1 MKVIVLGTGAIG
13 AYYGAQLARAGHAVT
28 CFARGAN
35 LGAIQER
42 GLEVRTPE
50 GGFRAPV
57 TATDRAEELAPA
69 DFAILAVKSYSL
81 VDIAPIVRRCAE
93 QETTVVPLLN
103 GVETV
108 QRLEQLGVPPAAV
121 IGGLTAISAVR
132 IAPGVVERRSPF
144 QIVVV
149 GEPDGRTS
157 DRVDRIAGAFR
168 NAGMDARASDR
179 IQVELW
185 QKFVFLAALAAAC
198 GLARSPIGPLR
209 AAPLGRRLLQRAI
222 EEIVAVA
229 HARGIGLPEEEVAR
243 VLGVIDGLPPAMK
256 PSFLVDLETGGPTE
270 LDILRGA
277 VSRFAEEAGS
287 ATPTPH
293 PAAGPARRRPG
304 HGGPRGSRGAAGVR
318 RPVGGRPRAR
328 GGPRRRPPRP
338 RRARL
343 QERATDARP
352 PGARRPSP
360 GSPGGRVTVAA
371 YAPSRY
377 ARGRR
382 SRTRRDPRR
391 SRPDGLPPA
400 RAAPPPWV

>member
-1 MKVIVLGTGAIG
+1 MGRFASACVRRARRSVGWWRWPWFGRMQQMKVIVLGTGAIG

-28 CFARGAN
+28 CFARGTN

-50 GGFRAPV
+50 GRFRAPV

-81 VDIAPIVRRCAE
+81 VGIAPIVRRLAE
-93 QETTVVPLLN
+93 QETAVVPLLN

-108 QRLEQLGVPPAAV
+108 QRLEQLGVPLAAV
-121 IGGLTAISAVR
+121 IGGLTTISAVR

-168 NAGMDARASDR
+168 NAGMDARS
-179 IQVELW
+179 
-185 QKFVFLAALAAAC
+185 
-198 GLARSPIGPLR
+198 SIGPLR

-229 HARGIGLPEEEVAR
+229 RARGIGLPEEEVAR

-270 LDILRGA
+270 LDILSGA
-277 VSRFAEEAGS
+277 VSRFAEEAGIG
-287 ATPTPH
+287 TPIHDTAAAALAK
-293 PAAGPARRRPG
+293 PA
-304 HGGPRGSRGAAGVR
+304 
-318 RPVGGRPRAR
+318 
-328 GGPRRRPPRP
+328 
-338 RRARL
+338 
-343 QERATDARP
+343 
-352 PGARRPSP
+352 
-360 GSPGGRVTVAA
+360 
-371 YAPSRY
+371 
-377 ARGRR
+377 
-382 SRTRRDPRR
+382 
-391 SRPDGLPPA
+391 
-400 RAAPPPWV
+400 

>member
-229 HARGIGLPEEEVAR
+229 RARGIGLPEEEVAR

-270 LDILRGA
+270 LDILSGA
-277 VSRFAEEAGS
+277 VSRFAEEAGI
-287 ATPTPH
+287 ATPIHDT
-293 PAAGPARRRPG
+293 AA
-304 HGGPRGSRGAAGVR
+304 AALAHINR
-318 RPVGGRPRAR
+318 
-328 GGPRRRPPRP
+328 
-338 RRARL
+338 
-343 QERATDARP
+343 
-352 PGARRPSP
+352 
-360 GSPGGRVTVAA
+360 
-371 YAPSRY
+371 
-377 ARGRR
+377 
-382 SRTRRDPRR
+382 
-391 SRPDGLPPA
+391 
-400 RAAPPPWV
+400 

>member
-13 AYYGAQLARAGHAVT
+13 AYYGAQLARAGQAVT
-28 CFARGAN
+28 CVPGGAN
-35 LGAIQER
+35 LGAIKGG
-42 GLEVRTPE
+42 GLGVRTPE
-50 GGFRAPV
+50 GGSRAPM

-209 AAPLGRRLLQRAI
+209 VAPLGRRLLQRAI

-229 HARGIGLPEEEVAR
+229 RARGIGLPEDEVAR
-243 VLGVIDGLPPAMK
+243 VLGLIDGLPPAMK

-270 LDILRGA
+270 LDILSGA
-277 VSRFAEEAGS
+277 GFRLAGEAGG
-287 ATPTPH
+287 T
-293 PAAGPARRRPG
+293 
-304 HGGPRGSRGAAGVR
+304 
-318 RPVGGRPRAR
+318 
-328 GGPRRRPPRP
+328 PPRP
-338 RRARL
+338 APRAGP
-343 QERATDARP
+343 RP
-352 PGARRPSP
+352 EHPPRDSP
-360 GSPGGRVTVAA
+360 ES
-371 YAPSRY
+371 
-377 ARGRR
+377 
-382 SRTRRDPRR
+382 
-391 SRPDGLPPA
+391 
-400 RAAPPPWV
+400 PPPLSP

>member
-185 QKFVFLAALAAAC
+185 QKFVFLAALAH
-198 GLARSPIGPLR
+198 R
-209 AAPLGRRLLQRAI
+209 AAARRSAGT
-222 EEIVAVA
+222 APA
-229 HARGIGLPEEEVAR
+229 AARNRGNR
-243 VLGVIDGLPPAMK
+243 C
-256 PSFLVDLETGGPTE
+256 
-270 LDILRGA
+270 RGA
-277 VSRFAEEAGS
+277 RTRHRPPRGGGRARARRDRW
-287 ATPTPH
+287 
-293 PAAGPARRRPG
+293 PAAGDEAQLP
-304 HGGPRGSRGAAGVR
+304 
-318 RPVGGRPRAR
+318 GRPRDRRADGARHSQRSGFPLRGR
-328 GGPRRRPPRP
+328 GGYRHADPRHGGG
-338 RRARL
+338 RARSHHL
-343 QERATDARP
+343 MSSTRSPPAIP
-352 PGARRPSP
+352 PG
-360 GSPGGRVTVAA
+360 
-371 YAPSRY
+371 
-377 ARGRR
+377 
-382 SRTRRDPRR
+382 RTT
-391 SRPDGLPPA
+391 
-400 RAAPPPWV
+400 